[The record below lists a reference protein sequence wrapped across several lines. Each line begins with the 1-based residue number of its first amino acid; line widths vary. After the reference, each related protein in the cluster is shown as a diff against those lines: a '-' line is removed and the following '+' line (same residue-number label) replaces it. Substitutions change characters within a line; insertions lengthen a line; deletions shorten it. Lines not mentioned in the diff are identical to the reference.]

1 MPGNKLITETSNSYA
16 PQFAETNE
24 SREGLAPPILLQ
36 YWRVI
41 LRWKWAIIAI
51 ILASLAIGLIITL
64 LITPKYSATSRIEIS
79 REQQNITKVEG
90 LESAD
95 AGRDLEFYQTQYSL
109 LSSRALAERVVRSMR
124 LSSRDDFF
132 AAHGVKAEN
141 TSIFSGQTGV
151 PITDKQREKRE
162 QLAVKLLQD
171 NISISPVRGSRLI
184 DVIYTSANASR
195 NR

>member
-1 MPGNKLITETSNSYA
+1 MPGNKLITDTSNSYRQ
-16 PQFAETNE
+16 QFVETNE

-41 LRWKWAIIAI
+41 LRWKWPIVAI
-51 ILASLAIGLIITL
+51 ILASLAAGLIITL
-64 LITPKYSATSRIEIS
+64 LITPKYTATARIEIS

-90 LESAD
+90 LESAN

-109 LSSRALAERVVRSMR
+109 LSSRALAERVARSMR

-141 TSIFSGQTGV
+141 TSIFAGQIGA
-151 PITDKQREKRE
+151 PISNTQREQR
-162 QLAVKLLQD
+162 
-171 NISISPVRGSRLI
+171 
-184 DVIYTSANASR
+184 
-195 NR
+195 